1 MAMIPKEGKWHR
13 KSGLMLLQTDV
24 SMLESSPPP
33 SVTIFSSECSHT
45 ESRLLTLQAWPPSPP
60 CLQIP
65 SPTLEAE
72 NALSQLALHLEPV
85 TYSWPHTQ
93 EGKPGAV
100 DFRKGSSQCSKR
112 DAQRKPPLLPV
123 FECGNRCDG
132 SSCCSHLAI
141 VREQD

>member
-1 MAMIPKEGKWHR
+1 MAMIPKEGKWYR

-45 ESRLLTLQAWPPSPP
+45 ESRLLTLQARPPSPP

-72 NALSQLALHLEPV
+72 NALSQLALHLESV
-85 TYSWPHTQ
+85 TYSWPHT
-93 EGKPGAV
+93 
-100 DFRKGSSQCSKR
+100 
-112 DAQRKPPLLPV
+112 
-123 FECGNRCDG
+123 
-132 SSCCSHLAI
+132 
-141 VREQD
+141 